1 MQASMGTLFKFA
13 LGISPSEASFARR
26 GFWFGE
32 RVVREHL
39 ECIGANFLKGYNSA
53 LENLGNDALTTA
65 LEEVEAEYRGFA
77 YEGAAMALAL
87 LDKLIPWKRNRL
99 QSFMEGP
106 GSPHIFMMYVGAGW
120 CLARLRLGQEV
131 AIAEPNPLLRWLAI
145 DGYGFHEGYFHGA
158 KYVREQKLPKRL
170 KGYARRV
177 FDQGLGRSLWF
188 AEGADVRRIA
198 LTIDSFSAWR
208 RADLWSGV
216 GLACAYAGGVRASAI
231 FELRNLSVL
240 YAAHV
245 AQGVAFAAKTRQRAG
260 NSVPHTEMACNIL
273 CGLSADEAARITD
286 VDLKGLVADAGGVPA
301 YEVWRER
308 VRAHFSREVAQV
320 CKSF

>member
-1 MQASMGTLFKFA
+1 MQASIGSLFKFA
-13 LGISPSEASFARR
+13 FGISPLEASFARR
-26 GFWFGE
+26 GFWFGDSA
-32 RVVREHL
+32 VRKHL
-39 ECIGANFLKGYNSA
+39 EYIGASFLKGYNSA
-53 LENLGNDALTTA
+53 LEDRGGDALTTA
-65 LEEVEAEYRGFA
+65 LEEVEDEFRGFA

-87 LDKLIPWKRNRL
+87 LDQLIPWKRNRL

-120 CLARLRLGQEV
+120 SLARLRLRQEM
-131 AIAEPNPLLRWLAI
+131 AIAEPHPLLRWLAM

-158 KYVREQKLPKRL
+158 RYVREQKMPTRL

-188 AEGADVRRIA
+188 SEGADVRRIA
-198 LTIDSFSAWR
+198 STIDKFSAWR

-216 GLACAYAGGVRASAI
+216 GLACAYAGGVGASAI
-231 FELRNLSVL
+231 SELRHSAVL

-260 NSVPHTEMACNIL
+260 NSVAHTEMACNIL

-286 VDLKGLVADAGGVPA
+286 VELTGLVAEAGVPA

-308 VRAHFSREVAQV
+308 IRAHFSREVVQV
-320 CKSF
+320 